1 MLTLQLKSKSMTKE
15 EFIETLK
22 KSHSAPFL
30 FIGSGFTR
38 HYLGTPDWK
47 GMLSKFAPKHI
58 NQYYSTAGTDY
69 LPTIATSIAED
80 VNSDFWNLPD
90 DDTFKIANQENAI
103 NKSSILKIKIAQYL
117 KSLSLEE
124 FPDEYK
130 DELELLANINID
142 GIITTNWDDIAER
155 IFPKFIRYIGQ
166 QELFFAPTYGMS
178 EIYKIHGCISSP
190 ESLVLTEEDYND
202 FNNRNTYLA
211 AKLITI
217 FIEHPIVFLGY
228 SITDNNI
235 QSILKS
241 VVSCFQKD
249 NLQRL
254 QHNLIFVE
262 WNPNNNAKFTIDSYG
277 ITLEH
282 GTILPVTRINTHNF
296 KPVYECLSYFERS
309 IPTDLLREYKKQFY
323 NIVVSQKPEKTLYV
337 LPETK
342 IDGNPNIQVVYGF
355 GVISKYQSAVGYT
368 GIKAINLFK
377 DVIADTYNY
386 DALQIVTQTIPELSR
401 TSPKAFI
408 PIYKYL
414 SALGIHSNEDYSKN
428 QLGIS
433 FSLKQLRDFQAYKF
447 FSDTDKQKSLQDV
460 IDDFTGNEV
469 WKAIALIPYLA
480 IDETDL
486 DLLRSFINTHLN
498 DFLIKFNSRSTF
510 MRKLICF
517 YDWKKYGW
525 E

>member
-1 MLTLQLKSKSMTKE
+1 MTKE
-15 EFIETLK
+15 EFVSSLK

-47 GMLSKFAPKHI
+47 GMLSRFAPKHI
-58 NQYYSTAGTDY
+58 NQYYSTEGTDN
-69 LPTIATSIAED
+69 LPSIASAIAKD
-80 VNSDFWNLPD
+80 INTDFWKLPD
-90 DDTFKIANQENAI
+90 DDAFKIENQDKAI
-103 NKSSILKIKIAQYL
+103 NQSSIFKIKIAQYL
-117 KSLSLEE
+117 KELSL
-124 FPDEYK
+124 K
-130 DELELLANINID
+130 D
-142 GIITTNWDDIAER
+142 
-155 IFPKFIRYIGQ
+155 FPK
-166 QELFFAPTYGMS
+166 QELFFAPTFGMS
-178 EIYKIHGCISSP
+178 EIYKIHGCISRP

-217 FIEHPIVFLGY
+217 FVEHPIIFLGY
-228 SITDNNI
+228 SIADNNI
-235 QSILKS
+235 QAILRS

-262 WNPNNNAKFTIDSYG
+262 WNPNEKADFKIDNYG
-277 ITLEH
+277 ITLEQ
-282 GTILPVTRINTHNF
+282 GTILPVTRINTHDF

-309 IPTDLLREYKKQFY
+309 IPANLLREYKKQFY
-323 NIVVSQKPEKTLYV
+323 NIVVSQNPEKTLYA
-337 LPETK
+337 LPDTK
-342 IDGNPNIQVVYGF
+342 IDGNPDIQVVYGF
-355 GVISKYQSAVGYT
+355 GAISKFQSAVGYT

-377 DVIADTYNY
+377 DVIEDTYNY

-408 PIYKYL
+408 PIYKYF
-414 SALGIHSNEDYSKN
+414 SALGIHSNEEYSRN
-428 QLGIS
+428 QLGL
-433 FSLKQLRDFQAYKF
+433 SLSLRSLEDFQAYKS
-447 FSDTDKQKSLQDV
+447 FSNSDKRKRLQDV
-460 IDDFTGNEV
+460 IDEFTGQET
-469 WKAIALIPYLA
+469 WKAIALIPYLN
-480 IDETDL
+480 IDGSDL
-486 DLLRSFINTHLN
+486 EILRNYIARHLN
-498 DFLIKFNSRSTF
+498 DFLIKWNNHSTF